1 MGFVHLKYLPVIL
14 PHMGDQ
20 SGFYRLVW
28 FPILFGQFEMKGGE
42 FQIIHGEFQMKVR
55 TFFVQDGQSVKIHGE
70 FMQHGQFHLQ
80 HGEFEIKHVQSF
92 KNGDP
97 K

>member
-1 MGFVHLKYLPVIL
+1 MRFVPLKYLPDIL
-14 PHMGDQ
+14 PHVGDQ

-28 FPILFGQFEMKGGE
+28 FPILFGQFEMHGIN
-42 FQIIHGEFQMKVR
+42 FQIIRGEFQMKVWLI
-55 TFFVQDGQSVKIHGE
+55 FVRGGQSVKIHGE

-80 HGEFEIKHVQSF
+80 HGQFEIEHVQSF
-92 KNGDP
+92 KNRDP